1 MNFRYKKL
9 LFVLSVFFM
18 ALFLLYFS
26 LRNSLLNYYLTKK
39 LSSYEERFHTKIA
52 VKSAEFNG
60 VTSLL
65 FQGITMAPASSD
77 TLLKIDSVFFTI
89 RIFPLFA
96 GKIRFNDLKISNTSI
111 HFIRKK
117 ERNNFSYLLIKKGKI
132 KF

>member
-1 MNFRYKKL
+1 
-9 LFVLSVFFM
+9 
-18 ALFLLYFS
+18 
-26 LRNSLLNYYLTKK
+26 
-39 LSSYEERFHTKIA
+39 
-52 VKSAEFNG
+52 
-60 VTSLL
+60 
-65 FQGITMAPASSD
+65 MAPASSD

-132 KF
+132 KLDSVAAKTDYGLLTEQLITTIFDAVPASVNFKNCSIKIETDNTIRSFLSC